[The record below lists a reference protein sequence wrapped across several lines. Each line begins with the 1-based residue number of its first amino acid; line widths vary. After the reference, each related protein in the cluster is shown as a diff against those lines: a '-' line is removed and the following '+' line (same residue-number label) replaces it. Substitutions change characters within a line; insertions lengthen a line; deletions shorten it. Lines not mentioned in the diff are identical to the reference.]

1 MKKTYQDVY
10 NNKECILILIY
21 NKKFKFLEY
30 SIRMKIYILRHE
42 DRTMD
47 LTFFSP
53 LTKNGLDKFL
63 KISDELVKL
72 EINSI
77 YSSPYV
83 RTLQTIFPYSKRT
96 SLPVKLDYSL
106 TELYQSDNIPKK
118 SYTITLPDYIS
129 KSFNSDEN
137 YNSSIKP
144 TEVEFPEKIS
154 NFKKRV
160 KTFLNEIIMN
170 NYKSEKNII
179 LVTHQGVIDVIHKI
193 ISKSKNKP
201 TASEIRV
208 DANSTLK
215 EKDDF
220 HYPKGA
226 ITKIFENNKWTFEKI
241 NW

>member
-1 MKKTYQDVY
+1 
-10 NNKECILILIY
+10 
-21 NKKFKFLEY
+21 
-30 SIRMKIYILRHE
+30 MKIFILRHE

-53 LTKNGLDKFL
+53 LTKNGLDKSL
-63 KISDELVKL
+63 KISDELNKL

-83 RTLQTIFPYSKRT
+83 RTLKTIYPYSK
-96 SLPVKLDYSL
+96 SKSMPVKLDYSL

-118 SYTITLPDYIS
+118 SYSVTLPDYIA
-129 KSFNSDEN
+129 KSFNYDEN
-137 YNSSIKP
+137 YTSSIKP

-154 NFKKRV
+154 DFKKRV
-160 KTFLNEIIMN
+160 KLFLNEIIIN

-201 TASEIRV
+201 TDSEIKI
-208 DANSTLK
+208 DANSTIKDK
-215 EKDDF
+215 EDF
-220 HYPKGA
+220 YYPKGA
-226 ITKIFENNKWTFEKI
+226 ITKIFENSKWTFEKI